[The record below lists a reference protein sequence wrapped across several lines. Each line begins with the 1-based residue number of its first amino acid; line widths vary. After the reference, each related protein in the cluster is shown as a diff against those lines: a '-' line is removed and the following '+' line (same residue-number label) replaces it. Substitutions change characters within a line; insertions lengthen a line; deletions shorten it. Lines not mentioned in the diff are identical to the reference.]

1 MAEAS
6 TAEHP
11 MMTDGAT
18 AEAIAEAGRRE
29 KARREMVARVDGS
42 VVVVRSWKTV
52 TEKNIHD
59 LDGEPQKIDLPESR
73 GSAFFVRADGYL
85 LTNKHCTQGE
95 TITVLF
101 SSGKEVKARVV
112 TRDRHRDIAL
122 LKIDVEGMEI
132 KPLPLADS
140 DELHRLDPLWLIG
153 SPAGMEGNAVA
164 GVVSNL
170 PSSIGDKTPL
180 QMEDFPAFLHEAEQ
194 NPHDKSKHFDGFI
207 RTDADMHGGNSG
219 GPMLNYKGEV
229 IGINTMIRPTEGGS
243 IGMAIPVNE
252 VKAMI
257 EHPELFAAVSGT
269 VDDIVAAKAE
279 HDLRL
284 SETFDAALTLTE
296 RVFAEMGDSEDAQA
310 VVQRVMSDRGI
321 RRLFQDMLRH
331 PATKREVYAKKFFDT
346 FGVNLYEPALKAQ
359 ETDIKVDS
367 NIDFVPKPAEDEARL
382 GA

>member
-6 TAEHP
+6 VAEHP
-11 MMTDGAT
+11 MMSEGAT
-18 AEAIAEAGRRE
+18 PEVLAESERRE
-29 KARREMVARVDGS
+29 KARREMVARVDAS

-52 TEKNIHD
+52 TEKNVDD
-59 LDGEPQKIDLPESR
+59 LDGEPQRVNLPESS
-73 GSAFFVRADGYL
+73 GSAFFVRRDGYL
-85 LTNKHCTQGE
+85 MTNKHCTQGE

-112 TRDRHRDIAL
+112 YKDRHRDIAI
-122 LKIDVEGMEI
+122 LKIEGVETT
-132 KPLPLADS
+132 PLPLGNS
-140 DELHRLDPLWLIG
+140 DELHRLDPLWIIG

-180 QMEDFPAFLHEAEQ
+180 QLEDFAEFLHEARQ
-194 NPHDKSKHFDGFI
+194 KPHDKGNYFDGFI

-257 EHPELFAAVSGT
+257 EHPELFAEVSQAVDS
-269 VDDIVAAKAE
+269 VVAAKAE
-279 HDLRL
+279 YDLRL

-296 RVFAEMGDSEDAQA
+296 SIFGQFEDSEEGRSTMQK
-310 VVQRVMSDRGI
+310 VMRDRGI

-331 PATKREVYAKKFFDT
+331 PSTKREVYAKKFFDT
-346 FGVNLYEPALKAQ
+346 FGVELYEPASQTQGDVLTNA
-359 ETDIKVDS
+359 DFIPAPVDDDS
-367 NIDFVPKPAEDEARL
+367 REGD
-382 GA
+382 